1 MLLRDVLLK
10 ARTSPCVRIPDWV
23 SLEAQKID
31 QWVLEPR
38 VGEGCWG
45 GGLLKGVASD
55 C

>member
-1 MLLRDVLLK
+1 MLLRDVLLN
-10 ARTSPCVRIPDWV
+10 ALPAPCVRIPDGV
-23 SLEAQKID
+23 SLAAQKID
-31 QWVLEPR
+31 LGVLEPV